1 MNRIMKPAKVKA
13 FLFPKPYSNGEF
25 PIFLRIYKNRKS
37 SYVSSGYSI
46 PAGAWN
52 EEEDEVWESMPSLT
66 AKMKA
71 TLGKEEQKAF
81 KEMQKSIILLPNA
94 KKINSDIR
102 AKVGELEAIQNR
114 MLANGEDITSS
125 IIKDKADRK
134 DLAEL
139 SRKDFISYIDEVI
152 RKKFAG
158 KQIRTSEKY
167 EVLKKKIKAYRKD
180 KPLPIEELTTS
191 FLKGFQAYL
200 KEEGSHQNYIHVN
213 LKALR
218 TIIQKEAIKEDK
230 ILSPEKNPFIWFSMP
245 KVLPTIKEKLDIDEI
260 KKIEDLKLKE
270 DDPLFHV
277 RNAFIFSLYNAG
289 IRIGDLMQLRWG
301 NIKEDGRLEYYMGKT
316 GRERSIKLLPQALTI
331 LKHYEGGNNEETDY
345 IFPFLK
351 NDAPYSKLVTI
362 EDFQKASPQQLAELY
377 HNIESQIVRYNAFL
391 KSIAFRAKIKKNLT
405 SHIARHSFAD
415 LARKKVS
422 VYDIQKML
430 GHSSVKVTESYLK
443 SLDLDAMDKA
453 MEEVF
458 K

>member
-1 MNRIMKPAKVKA
+1 MKPAKFKA
-13 FLFPKPYSNGEF
+13 FLFPKPYSDGKF
-25 PIFLRIYKNRKS
+25 PIYIRIYQNRKS
-37 SYVSSGYSI
+37 SYVSIGHSI

-52 EEEDEVWESMPSLT
+52 EDKDEAWEAMPSLT
-66 AKMKA
+66 AKLKA
-71 TLGKEEQKAF
+71 TLTKEEQKAF
-81 KEMQKSIILLPNA
+81 REMQKAIILLPNA
-94 KKINSDIR
+94 QKINSDIR
-102 AKVGELEAIQNR
+102 AKIGELESLQNR
-114 MLANGEDITSS
+114 LTANGTEVSS
-125 IIKDKADRK
+125 GILKDKADNR
-134 DLAEL
+134 DMAEL
-139 SRKDFISYIDEVI
+139 ARKDFLCYIDEVI

-167 EVLKKKIKAYRKD
+167 SVLSKKIRAYKKD

-200 KEEGSHQNYIHVN
+200 KEEGCHQNYIHVN

-230 ILSPEKNPFIWFSMP
+230 ILPPEKNPFIWFTMP

-260 KKIEDLKLKE
+260 KRIEDLKLKE
-270 DDPLFHV
+270 DDALFHV

-289 IRIGDLMQLRWG
+289 IRIGDLMQLRWS

-316 GRERSIKLLPQALTI
+316 GKERSIKILPPALSI
-331 LKHYEGGNNEETDY
+331 LKLYSSARSKSDEY

-351 NDAPYSKLVTI
+351 NDAPYAKIVTL
-362 EDFQKASPQQLAELY
+362 EDFQKVSPEQLANLFQS
-377 HNIESQIVRYNAFL
+377 IESQIVRYNALL

-415 LARKKVS
+415 IARKKVS

-430 GHSSVKVTESYLK
+430 GHSSVKVTEGCLK
-443 SLDLDAMDKA
+443 SLDIEAMDEA
-453 MEEVF
+453 MEQVF